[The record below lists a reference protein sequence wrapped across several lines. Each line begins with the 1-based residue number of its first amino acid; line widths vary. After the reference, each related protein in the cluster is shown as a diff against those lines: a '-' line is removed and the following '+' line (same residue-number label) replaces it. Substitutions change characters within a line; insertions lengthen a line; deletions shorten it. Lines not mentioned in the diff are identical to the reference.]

1 MNYNNTNTRIAST
14 SFLLF
19 VSLCLCGF
27 LFSADLIK
35 RNFSW
40 TLEGDNDSILQI
52 TNESEQTRK
61 IAVRLFFGD
70 NSYRYPGNLEIPSG
84 ESRFLRIREI
94 LGEIGTRY
102 PELQNKISGL
112 VQVEYEGEEGDL
124 QIRMIHLNPKSGLTS
139 EKDSEQRGAP
149 LLRSIDPKTGDPR
162 GGTIVTIAGEN
173 FSDSSAVR
181 FGGIPALRSRQS
193 EDVLVA
199 VAPAHSEGPVDVE
212 VINGKR
218 KARLKLAFRYE
229 SQPPAILE
237 LDPENGPAR
246 GGTRVN
252 IRGHNF
258 KDGATVRW
266 NGVQLAARFVNQEV
280 LFAVTPPGRSGP
292 VSIEVGNPD
301 GKTAVL
307 PDAFRYKGSPQIAS
321 ISPQMGSPAGGYTI
335 TISGNDFEEGS
346 SVLIG
351 SQYAQTTF
359 INPNTLAAIAP
370 AGESGSSDVTV
381 TDQHGERDTLTGSFL
396 YNDPPNILSMTA
408 YPNPIV
414 RNTSSTI
421 TVKAADPEAG
431 ALRYEYRVAQGPSGA
446 YVTGQ
451 SEQAI
456 FTSPNTT
463 GTAVIQVTVYD
474 EHRAKTQ
481 GTLEIEV
488 E

>member
-1 MNYNNTNTRIAST
+1 MDYTNTKIRITFS
-14 SFLLF
+14 SVFLF

-27 LFSADLIK
+27 LFSTGLIK

-40 TLEGDNDSILQI
+40 TFEGNNDSILQI
-52 TNESEQTRK
+52 TNESETARK
-61 IAVRLFFGD
+61 IAVRLLFGD

-84 ESRFLRIREI
+84 ESHFLRIREI
-94 LGEIGTRY
+94 QKEVGSRY
-102 PELQNKISGL
+102 PEVIDEIAGL
-112 VQVEYEGEEGDL
+112 VQVEYDGEDSDL

-139 EKDSEQRGAP
+139 EKDAEQRGTP
-149 LLRSIDPKTGDPR
+149 LIKSIDPRAGDPT

-173 FSDSSAVR
+173 FSESSAVR
-181 FGGIPALRSRQS
+181 FGGTPALRSRQS
-193 EDVLVA
+193 DDVLVA

-212 VINGKR
+212 VLNGKR
-218 KARLKLAFRYE
+218 KAKLKMAFRYE
-229 SQPPAILE
+229 AQPPALLE
-237 LDPENGPAR
+237 LDPDNGPSR

-258 KDGATVRW
+258 RNGATLRW
-266 NGVQLAARFVNQEV
+266 NGAQLAARFVSPEM
-280 LFAVTPPGRSGP
+280 LFMVTPPGRSGS
-292 VSIEVGNPD
+292 VSLEVVNSD
-301 GKTAVL
+301 GKSAVL
-307 PDAFRYKGSPQIAS
+307 PNAFRYKGSPRITS
-321 ISPQMGSPAGGYTI
+321 ISPQMGSPDGGYTI

-346 SVLIG
+346 SALFG

-359 INPNTLAAIAP
+359 VNPNTLAAIAP
-370 AGESGSSDVTV
+370 GGENGSIDVTV
-381 TDQHGERDTLTGSFL
+381 TDKEGERDTLAGGFL
-396 YNDPPNILSMTA
+396 YNDPPKILSMTA

-414 RNTSSTI
+414 RNTNSTI

-431 ALRYEYRVAQGPSGA
+431 PLSYEYRVAQGPSGS

-481 GTLEIEV
+481 GTLEIKV

>member
-1 MNYNNTNTRIAST
+1 VNHKGTKAQRTWVVFFILS
-14 SFLLF
+14 
-19 VSLCLCGF
+19 VSLCLRG
-27 LFSADLIK
+27 FSADLIK

-40 TLEGDNDSILQI
+40 TFEGDNDSILQI
-52 TNESEQTRK
+52 TNEGETTRK
-61 IAVRLFFGD
+61 VVARLLFGD

-94 LGEIGTRY
+94 LKEIGSRY
-102 PELQNKISGL
+102 PEIIDEVSGL
-112 VQVEYEGEEGDL
+112 VQVEYDGEESDL

-139 EKDSEQRGAP
+139 EKDSEQRGVP
-149 LLRSIDPKTGDPR
+149 LIKSIDPKTGDPS

-173 FSDSSAVR
+173 FSESSAVR

-193 EDVLVA
+193 DDVLVA
-199 VAPAHSEGPVDVE
+199 VAPAHSEGTVDVE
-212 VINGKR
+212 VLNGKR
-218 KARLKLAFRYE
+218 KAKLKLSFRYE
-229 SQPPAILE
+229 SQPPALLDLE
-237 LDPENGPAR
+237 PQNGPSR

-258 KDGATVRW
+258 KNGSTVRW
-266 NGVQLAARFVNQEV
+266 NSVQLAAKFVSGEV
-280 LFAVTPPGRSGP
+280 LFAVTPPGRSGV
-292 VSIEVGNPD
+292 VSLEVVNPD
-301 GKTAVL
+301 GKSAIL
-307 PDAFRYKGSPQIAS
+307 PNAFRYKGSPQITS
-321 ISPQMGSPAGGYTI
+321 ISPQMGSPEGGYTI

-346 SVLIG
+346 SILFG

-359 INPNTLAAIAP
+359 VNPNTLAAIAP
-370 AGESGSSDVTV
+370 GGENGSIDITV
-381 TDQHGERDTLTGSFL
+381 TDKEGERNTYAGGFF
-396 YNDPPNILSMTA
+396 YNDPPKILSMTA

-414 RNTSSTI
+414 RNTNSTI

-431 ALRYEYRVAQGPSGA
+431 PLSYEYRVAQGPSGA
-446 YVTGQ
+446 YVAGQ

-481 GTLEIEV
+481 GTLEIKV